1 MTKLIAPV
9 HPGEILKEEF
19 MVPLGLSANGLARAV
34 RVPPNRIS
42 AIVNGERGLTADT
55 ALRLSRAFG
64 TTAEFWL
71 NLQKLYELRRAHA
84 DVGVPSLGATLR
96 ERSTRPDEDAPPHVQ
111 PQIIPGSTKKTHET
125 DHRASTKARQSG
137 VHKRAKR
144 ATRKAR

>member
-42 AIVNGERGLTADT
+42 AIVNGERGLSADT
-55 ALRLSRAFG
+55 ALRLSKAFG

-71 NLQKLYELRRAHA
+71 NLQKHYEL
-84 DVGVPSLGATLR
+84 DC
-96 ERSTRPDEDAPPHVQ
+96 
-111 PQIIPGSTKKTHET
+111 
-125 DHRASTKARQSG
+125 ARD
-137 VHKRAKR
+137 R
-144 ATRKAR
+144 ATDLARMEPIRARV

>member
-55 ALRLSRAFG
+55 ALRLSKAFG

-71 NLQKLYELRRAHA
+71 NLQKQYELDCAR
-84 DVGVPSLGATLR
+84 DGATDLAR
-96 ERSTRPDEDAPPHVQ
+96 IEP
-111 PQIIPGSTKKTHET
+111 I
-125 DHRASTKARQSG
+125 RAR
-137 VHKRAKR
+137 V
-144 ATRKAR
+144 

>member
-19 MVPLGLSANGLARAV
+19 MVPLGLSANGLSRAV

-55 ALRLSRAFG
+55 ALRLSKAFG

-71 NLQKLYELRRAHA
+71 NLQKQYELDCARDSATDLARIEPIRAR
-84 DVGVPSLGATLR
+84 V
-96 ERSTRPDEDAPPHVQ
+96 
-111 PQIIPGSTKKTHET
+111 
-125 DHRASTKARQSG
+125 
-137 VHKRAKR
+137 
-144 ATRKAR
+144 